1 MAISYDD
8 TLRDLRL
15 EVLSTAAGADAYIRI
30 YDGTRPANGG
40 ATTTLLAELRGN
52 AGGMF
57 GAASGGVMTAAAITS
72 DASANASGTATWFRV
87 LASDG
92 STIVMDGSISTVAA
106 GTGDLQLDS
115 TTITATQT
123 VAIDTFVITEGNDY

>member
-1 MAISYDD
+1 MD
-8 TLRDLRL
+8 
-15 EVLSTAAGADAYIRI
+15 EVNTYAGADAYIRI
-30 YDGTRPANGG
+30 YDGTRPANEG
-40 ATTTLLAELRGN
+40 AATTLLAELRGN
-52 AGGMF
+52 AGGF
-57 GAASGGVMTAAAITS
+57 GTVTAGVLEASAITS
-72 DASANASGTATWFRV
+72 DASADASGTATWFRV

-92 STIVMDGSISTVAA
+92 TTIVMDGSVSTVAA